1 MTSKILLFLL
11 MFSFLSAE
19 IPETLFEDGNR
30 SMGEGNYKDAIQA
43 YESILELG
51 YETGDLYYNLGNAYY
66 RLHSI
71 GLSTWAY
78 YNALSM
84 KPRDKDIIHNL
95 QVTQARQ
102 VDRIEMPEP
111 FILLD
116 IYRRAKDIFIFRELI
131 FIGSCLLLVEALLVF
146 FIQFGLLSG
155 SFYQHILTMMVIVTL
170 GVHGIAIDKYFQ
182 NKRSHYGVIIANGV
196 NTYSGPYFEENT
208 VLFQINEGMK
218 VEIHQK
224 QDNWIEIILIDG
236 KKGWV
241 PAESMRILR

>member
-1 MTSKILLFLL
+1 MTQKFLL
-11 MFSFLSAE
+11 LILMLSFLSAE
-19 IPETLFEDGNR
+19 IPETLFEEGNR
-30 SMGEGNYKDAIQA
+30 SMSEGNYKDAIQA
-43 YESILELG
+43 YESILKLG

-71 GLSTWAY
+71 GLSAWAY

-111 FILLD
+111 FIFLD
-116 IYRRAKDIFIFRELI
+116 IYRRGKDIFTFRELI

-155 SFYQHILTMMVIVTL
+155 FLYRHILTMMIIVTL

-182 NKRSHYGVIIANGV
+182 DKRSHYGVIIANGV

-208 VLFQINEGMK
+208 VLFRINEGMK
-218 VEIHQK
+218 VEIHQT
-224 QDNWIEIILIDG
+224 QDDWIEIILIDG
-236 KKGWV
+236 KKGWI
-241 PAESMRILR
+241 PAESIRILR

>member
-1 MTSKILLFLL
+1 MTRKVLLVLL
-11 MFSFLSAE
+11 MFSFISAE

-71 GLSTWAY
+71 GLSAWAY

-84 KPRDKDIIHNL
+84 KPIDKDIIHNL
-95 QVTQARQ
+95 HVTQARQ

-131 FIGSCLLLVEALLVF
+131 FIGSCLLLVEALL
-146 FIQFGLLSG
+146 I
-155 SFYQHILTMMVIVTL
+155 
-170 GVHGIAIDKYFQ
+170 
-182 NKRSHYGVIIANGV
+182 
-196 NTYSGPYFEENT
+196 
-208 VLFQINEGMK
+208 
-218 VEIHQK
+218 K
-224 QDNWIEIILIDG
+224 QDMLIYLLILQG
-236 KKGWV
+236 MV
-241 PAESMRILR
+241 LV

>member
-1 MTSKILLFLL
+1 

-19 IPETLFEDGNR
+19 IPEILFEDGNR
-30 SMGEGNYKDAIQA
+30 SMSEGNYKDAIQA
-43 YESILELG
+43 YESILKLG

-71 GLSTWAY
+71 GLSAWAY

-116 IYRRAKDIFIFRELI
+116 IYRRAKDIFTFRELL
-131 FIGSCLLLVEALLVF
+131 FMGSCLLLVEALLVF
-146 FIQFGLLSG
+146 FIQFGLLLG
-155 SFYQHILTMMVIVTL
+155 SLYRHILTLMIIVTL

-208 VLFQINEGMK
+208 VLFRINEGMK
-218 VEIHQK
+218 VEIHK
-224 QDNWIEIILIDG
+224 TQDDWIEIILIDG
-236 KKGWV
+236 KKGWI
-241 PAESMRILR
+241 PTESIRILR